1 VNRAFDVYCGIVEE
15 SFNNS
20 SGCISVIPSSGGNRM
35 KVKIESFADEWGPE
49 KILQVYDPK
58 TGMKGVLVI
67 DNTTLGPG
75 KGGIRM
81 MPTVTT
87 EEVFRLARTM
97 TWKCALAKIPFG
109 GAKSGIIA
117 DPKQM
122 TEEKKMEIIRAF
134 SRALKRVCPSLYVA
148 APDIN
153 TGEQEMAAFAEANG
167 SMKSATG
174 KPAHLCVKPGV
185 KCGIP
190 HEYGSTALG
199 VVQAAFTAANY
210 VDDLDIDNATAAVE
224 GFGNVGSLVA
234 EYLIQIDV
242 KVVAV
247 SDSKGCIY
255 NPEGLNYEKLLDVK
269 TETGSVINYRPGK
282 VLENRELFEL
292 PVDILVPAALPD
304 VITKENVERVK
315 AKLVVEAANLPV
327 SQEIEKMLSDRGVM
341 VVPDILANAGGVI
354 SSYAEYRSY
363 NPKRMLELVQRKIRL
378 NTVKVIETALNKEV
392 GLRDA
397 AMNIAK
403 ERIQKANKH

>member
-1 VNRAFDVYCGIVEE
+1 MNI
-15 SFNNS
+15 
-20 SGCISVIPSSGGNRM
+20 
-35 KVKIESFADEWGPE
+35 KIESFVDRWGPE
-49 KILQVYDPK
+49 KILQVYDTQ
-58 TGMKGVLVI
+58 TGMRGVLVI
-67 DNTTLGPG
+67 DNTMLGPG

-81 MPTVTT
+81 LPSVTT
-87 EEVFRLARTM
+87 EEIFRLARTM

-109 GAKSGIIA
+109 GAKGGIIA

-122 TEEKKMEIIRAF
+122 PEEKKMEIIRAF

-153 TGEQEMAAFAEANG
+153 TGEKEMAAFAKENG

-210 VDDLDIDNATAAVE
+210 VENLDIDNAMAAVE
-224 GFGNVGSLVA
+224 GFGNVGSFVV
-234 EYLIQIDV
+234 EYLTQIDV

-255 NPEGLNYEKLLDVK
+255 NPDGIEYEKLLDVK
-269 TETGSVINYRPGK
+269 TETGSVINYRAGK

-304 VITKENVERVK
+304 VITENNVGRVK

-327 SQEIEKMLSDRGVM
+327 RPEIEKALSERGVF
-341 VVPDILANAGGVI
+341 VVPDVLANAGGVI
-354 SSYAEYRSY
+354 SSYAEYRGY
-363 NPKRMLELVQRKIRL
+363 NPKRMLELVQRKIRRT
-378 NTVKVIETALNKEV
+378 TVKVIETALNENI

-397 AMNIAK
+397 AMNISK
-403 ERIQKANKH
+403 ERMQKANKR